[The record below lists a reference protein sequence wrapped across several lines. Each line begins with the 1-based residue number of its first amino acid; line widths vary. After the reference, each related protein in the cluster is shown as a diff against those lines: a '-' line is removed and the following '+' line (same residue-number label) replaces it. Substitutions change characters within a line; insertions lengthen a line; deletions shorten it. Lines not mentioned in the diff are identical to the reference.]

1 MTDDDHTG
9 TMTYI
14 RLPRIKKCR
23 WYRRHR
29 WTEWVDHGYNHNN
42 VVTSQ
47 VKTCLVCNKKVSESL

>member
-23 WYRRHR
+23 WYRHY
-29 WTEWVDHGYNHNN
+29 WSEWAHPMRYYSSGWHQRRVC
-42 VVTSQ
+42 S
-47 VKTCLVCNKKVSESL
+47 KCNKTQERAL